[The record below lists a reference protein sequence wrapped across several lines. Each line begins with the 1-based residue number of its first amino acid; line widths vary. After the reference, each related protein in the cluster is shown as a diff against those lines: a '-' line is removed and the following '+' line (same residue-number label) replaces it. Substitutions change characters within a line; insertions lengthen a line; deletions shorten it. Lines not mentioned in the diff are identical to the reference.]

1 MAFPTDP
8 ALVIDAILLLVAL
21 EAAALLVL
29 WGWWRT
35 GIAPSRALPMLGAG
49 ACLLLAMRAILA
61 GQPWRVSA
69 LWLGLSFI
77 AHLADVAGRWRRRP
91 DAGPKTPPE

>member
-1 MAFPTDP
+1 MAFPADP
-8 ALVIDAILLLVAL
+8 ARVIDAILLLVAI
-21 EAAALLVL
+21 EAAALLLL
-29 WGWWRT
+29 WSWRRT
-35 GIAPSRALPMLGAG
+35 GIAPHRALPMLGAG

-77 AHLADVAGRWRRRP
+77 AHLVDVAGRWRRRP
-91 DAGPKTPPE
+91 DAGARTPPG